1 MSERKSVACS
11 PALSSENFLCTEL
24 WGRGNGLHHA
34 VMYFQ
39 NRCSKNG
46 KQWFGCCDTQRHCPH
61 SISCTSQF
69 TEKKKRH
76 VSAEAPEQ
84 HSEYTKGKEKK
95 ETKTYAQ
102 NKNHTIQH
110 NRDSARLH
118 FFGR

>member
-1 MSERKSVACS
+1 MVNSDSDVATLNVIAPIPLAAQVNS
-11 PALSSENFLCTEL
+11 L
-24 WGRGNGLHHA
+24 
-34 VMYFQ
+34 
-39 NRCSKNG
+39 K
-46 KQWFGCCDTQRHCPH
+46 KKK
-61 SISCTSQF
+61 
-69 TEKKKRH
+69 KKKRH

>member
-1 MSERKSVACS
+1 MRKRLAKADLLSLLPS
-11 PALSSENFLCTEL
+11 PHAYLSHVNKVQIVIIH
-24 WGRGNGLHHA
+24 R
-34 VMYFQ
+34 
-39 NRCSKNG
+39 K
-46 KQWFGCCDTQRHCPH
+46 KKK
-61 SISCTSQF
+61 
-69 TEKKKRH
+69 KKKRH

>member
-1 MSERKSVACS
+1 MVNSDSDVATLNVIAPIPLAAQVNS
-11 PALSSENFLCTEL
+11 L
-24 WGRGNGLHHA
+24 
-34 VMYFQ
+34 
-39 NRCSKNG
+39 K
-46 KQWFGCCDTQRHCPH
+46 
-61 SISCTSQF
+61 
-69 TEKKKRH
+69 KKKRH

>member
-1 MSERKSVACS
+1 MVNSDSDVATLNVIAPIPLAAQVNS
-11 PALSSENFLCTEL
+11 L
-24 WGRGNGLHHA
+24 
-34 VMYFQ
+34 
-39 NRCSKNG
+39 K
-46 KQWFGCCDTQRHCPH
+46 K
-61 SISCTSQF
+61 
-69 TEKKKRH
+69 KKKRH